1 MASTLVRRRLPFTR
15 RSETPRR
22 LLVMTSTQRYLE
34 MADILEAELAHVPVG
49 AQVPSEHVLADRFHV
64 SRPAARA
71 ALQELERRLLVRR
84 VQGVGTFRRRRVE
97 YVISAR
103 FPPSFSETIRMAGA
117 EPGARL
123 ISCGVRRAVE
133 TERSRLGLATGASV
147 WAVER
152 VFSVNGEVAAYAT
165 SVLPRRPLLNLDR
178 ELGDEVS
185 LHKVLRR
192 RYGLTVVRSRYRIS
206 LDVPPAG
213 IAEHLTGGSRGP
225 AWLAESVNRA
235 VGGPYVEYARTYLRP
250 DVLDVTF
257 EIEEETH

>member
-1 MASTLVRRRLPFTR
+1 
-15 RSETPRR
+15 
-22 LLVMTSTQRYLE
+22 MTSTQRYLE

-49 AQVPSEHVLADRFHV
+49 AQVPSEHVLAGRFQV

-84 VQGVGTFRRRRVE
+84 VQGVGTFRRGRVE
-97 YVISAR
+97 YVISAHV
-103 FPPSFSETIRMAGA
+103 PPSFSETVRLAGA

-123 ISCGVRRAVE
+123 VNCGVRRAVE
-133 TERSRLGLATGASV
+133 AERARLGLSAGAAV

-152 VFSVNGEVAAYAT
+152 VFSVNGEAAAYAT

-178 ELGDEVS
+178 ELADDVS
-185 LHKVLRR
+185 LHRVLRR
-192 RYGLTVVRSRYRIS
+192 RYGLTVVRARYRIS
-206 LDVPPAG
+206 LDVPPPG
-213 IAEHLTGGSRGP
+213 VAEHLTGGERGP
-225 AWLAESVNRA
+225 VWLAESVNRA
-235 VGGPYVEYARTYLRP
+235 AGGPYVEYARTYLRP

>member
-1 MASTLVRRRLPFTR
+1 M
-15 RSETPRR
+15 
-22 LLVMTSTQRYLE
+22 LVMTSTTRYRE
-34 MADILEAELAHVPVG
+34 MADILESELAHVPVG
-49 AQVPSEHVLADRFHV
+49 TQVPSEHVLADRFNV

-84 VQGVGTFRRRRVE
+84 VKGAGTSIRGRLE
-97 YVISAR
+97 YVISAHL
-103 FPPSFSETIRMAGA
+103 PPSFSETVRRAGA

-133 TERSRLGLATGASV
+133 TERSWLGMHTGETV

-152 VFSVNGEVAAYAT
+152 VFTVNGEVAAYAT

-178 ELGDEVS
+178 EFGDDVS
-185 LHKVLRR
+185 LHKILRR

-206 LDVPPAG
+206 FEVPPAG

-225 AWLAESVNRA
+225 TWLAVSVNRA
-235 VGGPYVEYARTYLRP
+235 VGGPYIEYARTYLRP
-250 DVLDVTF
+250 DVLNVTF
-257 EIEEETH
+257 EIGEENH